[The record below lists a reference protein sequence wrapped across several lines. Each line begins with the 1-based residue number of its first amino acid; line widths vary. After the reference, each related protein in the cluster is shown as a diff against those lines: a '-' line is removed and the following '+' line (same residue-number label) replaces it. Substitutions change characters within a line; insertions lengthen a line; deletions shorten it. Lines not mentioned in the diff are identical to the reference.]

1 MENKVNQIIL
11 NLFNKKF
18 WEIKRQKQQGKMRH
32 KIQEI
37 ILFKIIK
44 IILSKV
50 KKKKQFNKNKV

>member
-18 WEIKRQKQQGKMRH
+18 WVIKRQKQQGKMRH

-50 KKKKQFNKNKV
+50 KKKKQYNKNKV